1 MQIHC
6 SIHSIPCKYI
16 VWYIWY
22 KANTLL
28 DTSNTMQI
36 HCLIHFIQWF
46 DRFNTMQIHYLMIYV
61 IQYKC
66 IVYTSNTMQIH
77 CSVDYISHCTHWNVT
92 MQLVRSNQSYSLL
105 NSGAMIWWYSPAV
118 SCGVVVVL
126 HYNNNNMICFSCFIC
141 FSCSQTATANTSC
154 CSDSTG
160 ASAEDTLDCST
171 SSVLM
176 LFLSYCFNSVL
187 HVITG

>member
-1 MQIHC
+1 
-6 SIHSIPCKYI
+6 
-16 VWYIWY
+16 
-22 KANTLL
+22 
-28 DTSNTMQI
+28 
-36 HCLIHFIQWF
+36 
-46 DRFNTMQIHYLMIYV
+46 
-61 IQYKC
+61 
-66 IVYTSNTMQIH
+66 
-77 CSVDYISHCTHWNVT
+77 

-126 HYNNNNMICFSCFIC
+126 HYNNNNMICLSCFIC

-187 HVITG
+187 DVITKAGWIVHHKSTPHQKCHFSKQYITLINSCITTYICIKMRRNASTLKIFT